1 MRTHQ
6 RLLTALFLAFSIN
19 SSYAALPN
27 TIDNQPLP
35 SLAPMLQK
43 NMPAV
48 VNISTTSL
56 ASESRQLRNSQF
68 REFFNLPQQKK
79 RIAQSLGSGVI
90 IDRDK
95 GYIITNHHVIE
106 GASKIEITLQDGR
119 TIQADLLGSDAET
132 DVALLQIQADN
143 LTQLTISDSN
153 QLQVGDFVV
162 AIGNPFGLGQT
173 ATSGMVSALGR
184 SGLGIEGYEDFIQ
197 TDASINPG
205 NSGGALVNLRGELV
219 GMNTAI
225 LSQSGGSVGIG
236 FAIPS
241 SMVMQLVEQLAE
253 YGRIQRGYIGVE
265 VQDLDQNIAQA
276 FGLDFY
282 RGVII
287 TNVEPNSP
295 AAQAGLQNGDIVKSL
310 NGKTIHN
317 AGSLRTSISLIRA
330 GNDFQL
336 DIIRDQRKRQLTLTV
351 GEIELTEILGKDLHP
366 RLAGS
371 LVGTVQN
378 RRGDTRIGLEQVQRF
393 SPAWEAGLRSGD
405 IIIASNKQD
414 VHSINDFKH
423 IIQTSNGRITVLVQ
437 RNRRQFFLQL

>member
-336 DIIRDQRKRQLTLTV
+336 DIIRDQRKRQLTLIV

-371 LVGTVQN
+371 LIGTVQN